1 MMDAATLSMASGHC
15 EGRAA
20 VTKRLRKLGLLGLD
34 PSKLTDATDPNAL
47 VRLSDPEP

>member
-1 MMDAATLSMASGHC
+1 VMDAATLSMASGHC

-20 VTKRLRKLGLLGLD
+20 VTKRLRKLGLD

-47 VRLSDPEP
+47 VRLSHPEP